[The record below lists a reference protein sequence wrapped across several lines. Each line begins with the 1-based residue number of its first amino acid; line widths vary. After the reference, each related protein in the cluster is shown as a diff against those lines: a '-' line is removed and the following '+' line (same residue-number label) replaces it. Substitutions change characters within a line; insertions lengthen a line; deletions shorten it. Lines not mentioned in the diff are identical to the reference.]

1 MRKNT
6 PTYRQTDRQID
17 RQIERQVGRN
27 VGRWTDRQT
36 DRHVD
41 RKVGRWTD
49 RQTDIAK
56 LTIIFRSFTNA
67 PKTRSHVSLSVN
79 IRYTSHVE
87 NICE

>member
-27 VGRWTDRQT
+27 
-36 DRHVD
+36 
-41 RKVGRWTD
+41 VGRWTD